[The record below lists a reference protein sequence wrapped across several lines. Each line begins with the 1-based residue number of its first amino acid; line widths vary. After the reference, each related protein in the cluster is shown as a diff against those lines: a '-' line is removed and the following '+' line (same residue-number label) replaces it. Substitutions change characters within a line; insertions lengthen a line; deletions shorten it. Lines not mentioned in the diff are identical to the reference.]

1 MPKEFDP
8 AEVAQQAF
16 APGWEKE
23 HGVDYSDYLDS
34 LVDPDDPLHEVA
46 VAADLQDR
54 ATRKRMKQAVAVLS
68 AARRILVFTGAG
80 VSTESG
86 IPDFRGPDGLWKRV
100 DPADFSL
107 GAFVGNPAAR
117 RRSWQMMRNERL
129 IGDSVEPNAAHY
141 AIVALWEAERLVGC
155 VTQNVDGLH
164 QAAGLPDDQ
173 VAELHGNAATV
184 TCWECKT
191 VVPFAAVRQR
201 LEDGDPDP
209 ACNECGGVLKPSMVM
224 FGEMLPPEP
233 MKRAALWAHD
243 SDAVLVIGSTL
254 SIYPAAS
261 VVAKTARRGKPLV
274 IVNQGETD
282 HDDLAAAKL
291 DGPAGTLLP
300 ELVRKVL
307 DGR

>member
-1 MPKEFDP
+1 MTKDFDP
-8 AEVAQQAF
+8 AEVEKHAF
-16 APGWEKE
+16 APGWERE
-23 HGVDYSDYLDS
+23 HGGDYGEYLDS
-34 LVDPDDPLHEVA
+34 LLDPDDPMHDVA
-46 VAADLQDR
+46 VAGEKEER
-54 ATRKRMKQAVAVLS
+54 AKRILA

-80 VSTESG
+80 ISTESG
-86 IPDFRGPDGLWKRV
+86 IPDFRGPDGLWKRA

-129 IGDSVEPNAAHY
+129 IGDSVEPNAAHH
-141 AIVALWEAERLVGC
+141 AIVALWEAGRLVGC
-155 VTQNVDGLH
+155 ATQNVDGLH
-164 QAAGLPDDQ
+164 QAAGLPADT

-191 VVPFAAVRQR
+191 VVPFEAVRQR

-209 ACNECGGVLKPSMVM
+209 ACTECGGVLKPSMVM

-233 MKRAALWAHD
+233 MQRAARWAHN
-243 SDAVLVIGSTL
+243 SDAVLAIGSTL

-274 IVNQGETD
+274 IVNQGETE
-282 HDDLAAAKL
+282 HDDLAAVKL
-291 DGPAGTLLP
+291 DGEAGTVVP
-300 ELVRKVL
+300 RLVRAIV
-307 DGR
+307 GQ